1 MHPSCG
7 IAHECRTSLD
17 QYAIICRHMAISLDD
32 LDVRLLDALQRDADR
47 TNVELA
53 RIVGLSPT
61 ATMHR
66 LRRLKSSGVV
76 AGIAARLDADAAG
89 FPLRVF
95 VQLTLARHTE
105 TAERRLT
112 EVVESLPQVTQ
123 ADFVAGE
130 TDALLSVVAR
140 NLEELQ
146 KVLVALSSRGGAT
159 RVVTLL
165 RMREMKP
172 PSPLPLT

>member
-1 MHPSCG
+1 M
-7 IAHECRTSLD
+7 ANSLD
-17 QYAIICRHMAISLDD
+17 ELDI
-32 LDVRLLDALQRDADR
+32 RLLDALQRDADR

-53 RIVGLSPT
+53 RLVGLSPT

-76 AGIAARLDADAAG
+76 AGIAARLDPDAAG
-89 FPLRVF
+89 FPLRVY

-105 TAERRLT
+105 AAERRLA
-112 EVVESLPQVTQ
+112 EVVEALPQVTQ
-123 ADFVAGE
+123 GDFVAGE

-172 PSPLPLT
+172 PSPLPLAPQP

>member
-1 MHPSCG
+1 
-7 IAHECRTSLD
+7 
-17 QYAIICRHMAISLDD
+17 MAISLDD

-76 AGIAARLDADAAG
+76 AGIAARLDPDAAG

-172 PSPLPLT
+172 PSPLPLA

>member
-1 MHPSCG
+1 
-7 IAHECRTSLD
+7 
-17 QYAIICRHMAISLDD
+17 MAVPLDD
-32 LDVRLLDALQRDADR
+32 FDIQLLDALQRDADR

-53 RIVGLSPT
+53 RLVGLSPT

-172 PSPLPLT
+172 PSPLPLA

>member
-1 MHPSCG
+1 M
-7 IAHECRTSLD
+7 AVQLD
-17 QYAIICRHMAISLDD
+17 EVD
-32 LDVRLLDALQRDADR
+32 LALLDELQRDADR

-53 RIVGLSPT
+53 RTVGLSPT
-61 ATMHR
+61 ATLHR

-76 AGIAARLDADAAG
+76 AAIGARLDPDAAG
-89 FPLRVF
+89 FPLRVY

-105 TAERRLT
+105 ASEKRIEDVVRR
-112 EVVESLPQVTQ
+112 LPQVVQ
-123 ADFVAGE
+123 ADWVAGE

-140 NLEELQ
+140 SISDLEQ
-146 KVLVALSSRGGAT
+146 VLLALSAKGGAM

-172 PSPLPLT
+172 PSPLPLER

>member
-1 MHPSCG
+1 M
-7 IAHECRTSLD
+7 AVSLD
-17 QYAIICRHMAISLDD
+17 E

-53 RIVGLSPT
+53 RLVGLSPT

-66 LRRLKSSGVV
+66 LRRLKGSGVV
-76 AGIAARLDADAAG
+76 AGIAARLDPDAAG
-89 FPLRVF
+89 FPLRVY

-105 TAERRLT
+105 AAERRLT
-112 EVVESLPQVTQ
+112 EVVSELPQVTQ

-172 PSPLPLT
+172 PSPLPLAEQR

>member
-1 MHPSCG
+1 
-7 IAHECRTSLD
+7 
-17 QYAIICRHMAISLDD
+17 MAISLDD

-76 AGIAARLDADAAG
+76 AGIAARLDPDAAG

>member
-1 MHPSCG
+1 M
-7 IAHECRTSLD
+7 AESLD
-17 QYAIICRHMAISLDD
+17 E
-32 LDVRLLDALQRDADR
+32 LDAQLLNALQEDADR

-53 RIVGLSPT
+53 RLVGLSPT

-66 LRRLKSSGVV
+66 VRRLKASGVV
-76 AGIAARLDADAAG
+76 AAIAARLDANAAG

-95 VQLTLARHTE
+95 VQITLGRHTE
-105 TAERRLT
+105 AAEHRLG
-112 EVVESLPQVTQ
+112 EVVAALPQVTQ
-123 ADFVAGE
+123 ADWVAGE

-140 NLEELQ
+140 DVEELQ
-146 KVLVALSSRGGAT
+146 RTLMVLSSKGGAT

-172 PSPLPLT
+172 PSPLPIA

>member
-1 MHPSCG
+1 MHQWCD
-7 IAHECRTSLD
+7 IAHECRTSVD
-17 QYAIICRHMAISLDD
+17 RNAIICRHMAVPLDD
-32 LDVRLLDALQRDADR
+32 LDIQLLDALQRDADR

-53 RIVGLSPT
+53 RLVGLSPT